1 MNHWVKSVVFLT
13 DYSLSYLAKYTYY
26 QLMNRYIILLL
37 CMALITHT
45 AVAQFELL
53 GAADYMPS
61 GCILLTPNER
71 YAEGIAYSTSKL
83 DLREYFEIEF
93 DIYLGDKDDL
103 GADGITFVIHDDPRE
118 FQAFGTYGEGIG
130 YGRFNSNFIS
140 GNFIAPSV
148 AVEFDTYQN
157 PYQND
162 PSSDHVAFLVNGSSF
177 HTEYWNNEDQQFNLE
192 DDQMHNFRFSWNP
205 ETYEIIVRLDN
216 TIVYQGNKNLV
227 EDIFNGNTEVIWG
240 FTSSTGNKYN
250 LQYFCF
256 RRIAY
261 QPSLS
266 EEEKYSGPEAE

>member
-1 MNHWVKSVVFLT
+1 ML
-13 DYSLSYLAKYTYY
+13 
-26 QLMNRYIILLL
+26 RYIILFLASMVSHTT
-37 CMALITHT
+37 MA
-45 AVAQFELL
+45 QYELL
-53 GAADYMPS
+53 GTADYMPS
-61 GCILLTPNER
+61 GCIMLTPNER
-71 YAEGIAYSTSKL
+71 YAEGIAYSTNKL

-93 DIYLGDKDDL
+93 DIYLGDKDEL

-118 FQAFGTYGEGIG
+118 FQAFGTFGEGLG
-130 YGRFNSNFIS
+130 YGRFNPNFVS

-157 PYQND
+157 EFQND
-162 PSSDHVAFLVNGSSF
+162 PFSDHVAYLVNGSSY
-177 HTEYWNNEDQQFNLE
+177 HTEYWNNDDQQLNLE

-205 ETYEIIVRLDN
+205 QTYEIIVRLDN
-216 TIVYQGNKNLV
+216 TIVYQGSQNLI

-261 QPSLS
+261 EPSSQDKEL
-266 EEEKYSGPEAE
+266 KVVLEAE

>member
-1 MNHWVKSVVFLT
+1 
-13 DYSLSYLAKYTYY
+13 
-26 QLMNRYIILLL
+26 MNRYIILCYLVL
-37 CMALITHT
+37 GSQT
-45 AVAQFELL
+45 AMAQFELL
-53 GAADYMPS
+53 GTADYMPS

-83 DLREYFEIEF
+83 DLKEYFEIEF

-103 GADGITFVIHDDPRE
+103 GADGITFVIHNDPRE
-118 FQAFGTYGEGIG
+118 FQAFGTFGEGLG
-130 YGRFNSNFIS
+130 YGRFNSNFAS

-157 PYQND
+157 EFQND
-162 PSSDHVAFLVNGSSF
+162 PFSDHVAFLVNGSSY
-177 HTEYWNNEDQQFNLE
+177 HTEYWNNDNQQFNLE

-205 ETYEIIVRLDN
+205 ENYEIIVRLDN
-216 TIVYQGNKNLV
+216 SIVYQGSQNLV
-227 EDIFNGNTEVIWG
+227 DDIFNGNTEVIWG

-261 QPSLS
+261 QPSTNTN
-266 EEEKYSGPEAE
+266 AEMIGQAAE